1 MKINEL
7 DDRPGEPI
15 KFNFDPCDDAVVF
28 MRNDPMFYRR
38 KYYPAIQ
45 QLKDAVKNKKRIDAE
60 GIFGSVV
67 DSGMNT
73 YCKKFKLGKPS
84 SEVFTME
91 DRTRMV
97 GQICSEETEN
107 ITNGEY

>member
-38 KYYPAIQ
+38 KYYPAVM
-45 QLKDAVKNKKRIDAE
+45 QLKDQLKRNKRIDAE
-60 GIFGSVV
+60 KIFGAAV

-73 YCKKFKLGKPS
+73 YCKKFNLGKTVS
-84 SEVFTME
+84 GVFSME
-91 DRTRMV
+91 DRSKMIEK
-97 GQICSEETEN
+97 ICAEETDN
-107 ITNGEY
+107 ITRGEY

>member
-1 MKINEL
+1 MRISKIDN
-7 DDRPGEPI
+7 RSGESI
-15 KFNFDPCDDAVVF
+15 KLKFDPCDDAVTF

-38 KYYPAIQ
+38 KYYPAQ
-45 QLKDAVKNKKRIDAE
+45 MQLKDFANKKKRIDAE
-60 GIFGSVV
+60 KIFGSVI
-67 DSGMNT
+67 DWRMNT

-97 GQICSEETEN
+97 GQIFSEETEN